1 MLKYEGVNSPN
12 EITILGLGLPG
23 FEKTPMVG
31 SKECNPANKHELW
44 NGYVLGQRI
53 CFEQVDPNRTQIGS
67 TFWAFVGS
75 PLSRAK
81 KVNFLNVL
89 QKEF

>member
-1 MLKYEGVNSPN
+1 MFNYEGGQFTQCNDFHGSLDGRVGGN
-12 EITILGLGLPG
+12 G
-23 FEKTPMVG
+23 MMG

-44 NGYVLGQRI
+44 NGYGLGQRI
-53 CFEQVDPNRTQIGS
+53 CVEQVDPNRTQIGS

-89 QKEF
+89 HKEF